1 MLAIDRMRAIAEVVR
16 VQSSVRAVELA
27 RQFQVSGE
35 TIRRDLELLEREG
48 LVRRVYGGAVDVH
61 QVPVTQYKERV
72 IHRIHEKEAIGRLAS
87 TLVEDG
93 DTLLLDVGTTINTFS
108 QYLLE
113 KRNLTVITP
122 SLIVAAALRS
132 GNVGRVLV
140 TGGELQADEPY
151 LTGSLA
157 ESALQKYYVDRAFIS
172 VGGISPE
179 VGLTDFDENE
189 VRLRQ
194 TMMQRA
200 KQVIVLADSSKLGVR
215 AFTVIGR
222 LDEMDILVTD
232 DEITPEMRGR
242 IEDQGVEI
250 RIAQRASRDRMK

>member
-1 MLAIDRMRAIAEVVR
+1 MLAIDRMRAIAEIVR
-16 VQSSVRAVELA
+16 VKSSVRAVELA

-61 QVPVTQYKERV
+61 QASVSHYRERV
-72 IHRIHEKEAIGRLAS
+72 VHRIDEKEAIGRLAS
-87 TLVEDG
+87 TFVEDG
-93 DTLLLDVGTTINTFS
+93 DTLLLDVGTTINLFS
-108 QYLLE
+108 QFLLE

-122 SLIVAAALRS
+122 SLQVATKLRA

-140 TGGELQADEPY
+140 TGGELQADEAY
-151 LTGSLA
+151 LTGMLA
-157 ESALQKYYVDRAFIS
+157 ESAVQKYYVDRAFIS

-179 VGLTDFDENE
+179 VGLTDFDEHE

-194 TMMQRA
+194 VMMQRA

-215 AFTVIGR
+215 AFTVIGM

-232 DEITPEMRGR
+232 DEITPEMRR
-242 IEDQGVEI
+242 HIEEQGVEI
-250 RIAQRASRDRMK
+250 RIAERSSRDRMR